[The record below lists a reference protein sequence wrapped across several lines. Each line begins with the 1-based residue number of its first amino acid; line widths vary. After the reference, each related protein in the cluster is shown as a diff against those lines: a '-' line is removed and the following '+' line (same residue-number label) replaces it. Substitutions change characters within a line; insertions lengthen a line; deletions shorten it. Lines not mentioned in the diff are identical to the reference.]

1 MESVLVGVDRSETCR
16 RAVQF
21 ALSRAKINDWRVTIV
36 HVINWSRFSF
46 NTLEENEKRPVTRK
60 KELKQAQK
68 YVIDPL
74 LEWAADEGLLDG
86 VPLETEIRF
95 GHPSEVLSE
104 MADEGDYDAI
114 VVARVGDSRLKTA
127 IFGSTAS
134 RLVQYASVP
143 VVVVP

>member
-74 LEWAADEGLLDG
+74 LEWAADEDCWTGYRWRPRSG
-86 VPLETEIRF
+86 SGTRPRCSARWPTRETTT
-95 GHPSEVLSE
+95 PSW
-104 MADEGDYDAI
+104 
-114 VVARVGDSRLKTA
+114 SR
-127 IFGSTAS
+127 GSAT
-134 RLVQYASVP
+134 P
-143 VVVVP
+143 G